1 MRSFRVEKLAS
12 TIREIVGDAIAH
24 KLNDPRISPLTS
36 VVRVEVAGDLQIAKV
51 YVTVLG
57 DDGAARRTLAGL
69 THAVGRVQRLVARG
83 LTIRR
88 CPEIR
93 FVLDESLKTAAE
105 TVRIIDQTMCRDH
118 PEEAEATAPTDPD
131 HGAALEGG
139 TQ

>member
-12 TIREIVGDAIAH
+12 TIREIIGDAIAH
-24 KLNDPRISPLTS
+24 KLSDPRISPLTS
-36 VVRVEVAGDLQIAKV
+36 VVRVEVSGDLQVAKV
-51 YVTVLG
+51 HVTVLG

-93 FVLDESLKTAAE
+93 FVLDDSLKTAAE
-105 TVRIIDQTMCRDH
+105 TVRAIDETMRADH
-118 PEEAEATAPTDPD
+118 PEEAETTAQPEPD
-131 HGAALEGG
+131 DGASFQGG
-139 TQ
+139 TE

>member
-36 VVRVEVAGDLQIAKV
+36 VVRVEVSGDLQIAKV

-105 TVRIIDQTMCRDH
+105 TVRIIDQTMHRDH
-118 PEEAEATAPTDPD
+118 PEEAEVTAPTDPA